1 MQRHVHNA
9 LSLRL
14 EAGTALTATAAAW
27 TLPLKWVHWRGR
39 LASPARSASSAH
51 WAIAPA
57 HQRCLAPAVWLIGD
71 APGIPQL
78 QAGVVLFPD
87 GLSWLLCDHQQASS
101 ITAAS
106 GWLARRPVTPCAS
119 RFALATL
126 QHPRSFCASW
136 ISQTLQAS
144 APAGEC
150 SCHPDM
156 MVDQWKALIATSM
169 RCLHQVVHSTGLPGW
184 GVLWLPTSR
193 AASMHP

>member
-57 HQRCLAPAVWLIGD
+57 HQRCLAPAVWLIGN

-87 GLSWLLCDHQQASS
+87 GLSWLLCDHQQAKLYHSS
-101 ITAAS
+101 IRLAGKEASHTLCKPFCPGNFAAS
-106 GWLARRPVTPCAS
+106 SLFLCFLDFPNSTGFCSCRRVQLSSRYDGGSVESSDRNLNALLAPGGAQHRLARLGSP
-119 RFALATL
+119 LA
-126 QHPRSFCASW
+126 P
-136 ISQTLQAS
+136 
-144 APAGEC
+144 
-150 SCHPDM
+150 
-156 MVDQWKALIATSM
+156 LI
-169 RCLHQVVHSTGLPGW
+169 PGC
-184 GVLWLPTSR
+184 
-193 AASMHP
+193 